1 MRRVPDSV
9 AVADEKLPLGS
20 VALVRTAGVP
30 AAVWAAAGSP
40 QLFDRA
46 AALDAEAAR
55 QAGWARELAERL
67 GCDVVP
73 DDRLPR
79 ADRGSV
85 LALRRRLH
93 AAGAPARGER
103 TVTGAVA
110 RLAPALARELGEL
123 AEAAARLGA
132 GREEFAREVAA
143 ERERAGRFL
152 LHACTADPVPG
163 GFVDQT
169 SPHLLEDMARRAA
182 AGEPWGGK
190 RMRKSTGYLWR
201 ALARAA
207 AKTTP
212 RGWVGQLAAVPV
224 DLNPAAV
231 PAPPGAVPAQPTAD
245 GRQHPC
251 VQRLLPCPA
260 PRLTDTATLRT
271 ENVHALWSAL
281 RALDPPGEGS
291 RLPLSLTPLHHLTGV
306 PGSGTLRCCVVDPGP
321 EGSRLRRLTLRRTA
335 VLDTIVAVLAD
346 GPLGADRIEAA
357 VAARSVPAPSPAA
370 LRGFLAHLLRLGV
383 LQVCAAPQATRP
395 EWTAPRPVPPPTGRG
410 AREPSAVPRPRATGV
425 RAAPRTA
432 VAPGGFAAGGR
443 SRTDGWFLDS
453 YRALHT
459 AVPGAAV
466 PRVAEGL
473 RLARRLA
480 ALRAADRG
488 PQRPRWQQ
496 LDEAA
501 SIGPAPRSVAAILD
515 AHHPVGTAAAPP
527 RTPPRYTGWHPART
541 PGSGYARLLAHLAA
555 RLGEERVDVDE
566 ALLDA
571 VGAPEVP
578 AVLESWPADC
588 LLRPLPGPGPLAVL
602 ESSSPAGVVD
612 ARFADALHALHG
624 DYPNVRAYRA
634 FLAALEQA
642 SGVRFLEL
650 LLPPLGESAANAVRR
665 PVLTGWCTG
674 DPDTALYHDRVPS
687 GPGAPRPVRHIPL
700 ERITLRRL
708 GDRLVAEVD
717 GVRVHPVH
725 HATRTAAPPYDRL
738 LPLLLGAGHPAT
750 GDVVQLCGQAG
761 AFPRAQRVPRLTVG
775 GHLVVSPA
783 QWRVPRTALWR
794 ATDTEPAKATA
805 LAALRRSLGLPRF
818 VHLRA
823 TPGGKPVP
831 VDLAALPALQAIE
844 RLCQTSDGAELIAEE
859 ALPAPGQLMLRDA
872 RYTGPPGDGDREAA
886 GAADRPDAVAAQ
898 LMLRMPCDVP
908 AAELAARAHA
918 ALRGTAGLP
927 GAPGVP
933 GWTSPTQ

>member
-357 VAARSVPAPSPAA
+357 VAARSVQAPSPAA

-410 AREPSAVPRPRATGV
+410 AREPSAVPR
-425 RAAPRTA
+425 
-432 VAPGGFAAGGR
+432 
-443 SRTDGWFLDS
+443 
-453 YRALHT
+453 
-459 AVPGAAV
+459 
-466 PRVAEGL
+466 
-473 RLARRLA
+473 
-480 ALRAADRG
+480 
-488 PQRPRWQQ
+488 
-496 LDEAA
+496 
-501 SIGPAPRSVAAILD
+501 
-515 AHHPVGTAAAPP
+515 
-527 RTPPRYTGWHPART
+527 
-541 PGSGYARLLAHLAA
+541 
-555 RLGEERVDVDE
+555 
-566 ALLDA
+566 
-571 VGAPEVP
+571 
-578 AVLESWPADC
+578 
-588 LLRPLPGPGPLAVL
+588 
-602 ESSSPAGVVD
+602 
-612 ARFADALHALHG
+612 
-624 DYPNVRAYRA
+624 
-634 FLAALEQA
+634 
-642 SGVRFLEL
+642 
-650 LLPPLGESAANAVRR
+650 
-665 PVLTGWCTG
+665 
-674 DPDTALYHDRVPS
+674 
-687 GPGAPRPVRHIPL
+687 
-700 ERITLRRL
+700 
-708 GDRLVAEVD
+708 
-717 GVRVHPVH
+717 
-725 HATRTAAPPYDRL
+725 
-738 LPLLLGAGHPAT
+738 
-750 GDVVQLCGQAG
+750 
-761 AFPRAQRVPRLTVG
+761 
-775 GHLVVSPA
+775 
-783 QWRVPRTALWR
+783 
-794 ATDTEPAKATA
+794 
-805 LAALRRSLGLPRF
+805 
-818 VHLRA
+818 
-823 TPGGKPVP
+823 
-831 VDLAALPALQAIE
+831 
-844 RLCQTSDGAELIAEE
+844 
-859 ALPAPGQLMLRDA
+859 
-872 RYTGPPGDGDREAA
+872 
-886 GAADRPDAVAAQ
+886 
-898 LMLRMPCDVP
+898 
-908 AAELAARAHA
+908 
-918 ALRGTAGLP
+918 
-927 GAPGVP
+927 
-933 GWTSPTQ
+933 